1 MNHFIIIMILV
12 TMMEDREKIMRET
25 DEKAC
30 EDEKD

>member
-1 MNHFIIIMILV
+1 MILV